1 MEELLAD
8 LTINMEHSI
17 LETVQQGAAWENWY
31 HIEIGKALARAGH
44 VVRREQSYP
53 DKPRDE
59 LDLLVTYN
67 GTTYAI
73 EVKVESAKKP
83 GYIWGDDQL
92 TAGFSYMGPKGQLER
107 ALGAGRGF
115 IHISADGQ
123 KVTRFSGAG
132 KRLFVFV
139 SHSDKVRTVMQDI
152 ANDGAAPPVTFRQGS
167 RITVT
172 VADADAY
179 GFPEEP

>member
-8 LTINMEHSI
+8 LTINMERSI
-17 LETVQQGAAWENWY
+17 LETVQQGAGWESWY
-31 HIEIGKALARAGH
+31 HIEIGKALSRAGH
-44 VVRREQSYP
+44 TVRREQSYP
-53 DKPRDE
+53 DKPKDE

-67 GTTYAI
+67 GVTYAI
-73 EVKVESAKKP
+73 EVKVESARKP
-83 GYIWGDDQL
+83 NYIWGNDQL
-92 TAGFSYMGPKGQLER
+92 TAGFSFMGANDKLER

-115 IHISADGQ
+115 IHIAADGQ
-123 KVTRFSGAG
+123 KVTRFSGAER
-132 KRLFVFV
+132 RLFVFV

-179 GFPEEP
+179 RFPTE